1 MDDSTTPAAGETAR
15 NASRE
20 LLSAMVELVSS
31 WTSLPMQAEIA
42 SRTGLSLNEAD
53 IRSLHTIGRFG
64 NVRPAALARELHLSR
79 PTMSKSLGRL
89 SGAELIHWESAADDR
104 RAKEIALTDAGQA
117 AYDGLVSAGI
127 DLVDHAL
134 AAIPAARADADTII
148 QFVRALRRAD
158 QAQPQ
163 SSSRE
168 GA

>member
-1 MDDSTTPAAGETAR
+1 MDDSTTLATGDTAHGT
-15 NASRE
+15 SRE

-42 SRTGLSLNEAD
+42 ARTGLSMNEAD
-53 IRSLHTIGRFG
+53 IRSLHTIGRLG

-89 SGAELIHWESAADDR
+89 GGAGLIHWEYAADDR

-134 AAIPAARADADTII
+134 AAVPAARADADIII

-158 QAQPQ
+158 PVQAP
-163 SSSRE
+163 SNSRE
-168 GA
+168 GV